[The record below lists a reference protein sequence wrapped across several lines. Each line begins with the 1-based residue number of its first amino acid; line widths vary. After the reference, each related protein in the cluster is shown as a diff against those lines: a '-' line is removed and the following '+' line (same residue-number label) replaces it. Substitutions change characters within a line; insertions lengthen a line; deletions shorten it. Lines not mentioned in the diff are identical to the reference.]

1 MYVCAINPGYVN
13 ITLHVHLVR
22 ESYTIHP
29 SPKLQLKCRTIH
41 MRAESTVKR
50 CIIGVPWAVEI
61 SGVFIFVITNLIKIP
76 TMPEGLQKCWMTVNS
91 KFGVIHVRSN
101 IVY

>member
-1 MYVCAINPGYVN
+1 MCVCAINSDYVN
-13 ITLHVHLVR
+13 ITLFCSLYLVR
-22 ESYTIHP
+22 ETYANHP

-61 SGVFIFVITNLIKIP
+61 SGVLIFVITNGRDCKKL
-76 TMPEGLQKCWMTVNS
+76 G
-91 KFGVIHVRSN
+91 
-101 IVY
+101 